1 MSIKFFAYSIFL
13 GLYLSLSF
21 PVLSYNKEHLENL
34 HEQIKIG
41 KTVQC
46 IEFDLQDADLRG
58 LNLKGAN
65 FLKANVKKANF
76 ANANLSGAIFCE
88 AKLQR
93 ADLSYAMLSEADFT
107 RANMNGAKFCHADLT
122 RADLTRAS
130 VEGAKFKNAQL
141 LNIKYENV
149 YAAKGSLFSDRKAL
163 LKKLEDAKK
172 IKDIEDDC
180 FGEPIRRITCN
191 MSRPL
196 QVFHEYLYKELSKRN
211 ASCTVISFSH
221 LFSSGDGHRPTET
234 VQDFIGFLKS
244 PLFRPFVK
252 DVTPI
257 CQNKNLIVFP
267 HVQGIASKKKSFI
280 PKGKVVSTLDLHG
293 NISWKIKSKWVAK
306 FLKEAHRKSHESVE
320 IITGRGLHNPDGK
333 MGTLWRMCEKYLK
346 SEELRQY
353 IQKIDSISKDGGW
366 RVFLKPNL
374 KKQMKRKARSTN
386 KLSAGYEEG

>member
-1 MSIKFFAYSIFL
+1 MGIKFFAYIIFF
-13 GLYLSLSF
+13 GLYLSLLS
-21 PVLSYNKEHLENL
+21 PVLSYNEGHLESL
-34 HEQIKIG
+34 HEQIKKG
-41 KTVQC
+41 MTVQC
-46 IEFDLQDADLRG
+46 IGFDLQDADLRD

-65 FLKANVKKANF
+65 FLNANVKRANF
-76 ANANLSGAIFCE
+76 AKANLHGAIFCE
-88 AKLQR
+88 AQLQR
-93 ADLSYAMLSEADFT
+93 ADFSYTTLSGADFT

-163 LKKLEDAKK
+163 LKKLEEAKK
-172 IKDIEDDC
+172 INDIQNNC
-180 FGEPIRRITCN
+180 FGEPINHITYIGP
-191 MSRPL
+191 PL
-196 QVFHEYLYKELSKRN
+196 QVFHEHLYKVLSKMN
-211 ASCTVISFSH
+211 ASCTVINFNP
-221 LFSSGDGHRPTET
+221 LFSSGDGHSPQET

-252 DVTPI
+252 DLTPI

-267 HVQGIASKKKSFI
+267 QLQDITSKKKSFS
-280 PKGKVVSTLDLHG
+280 PKEKVVPTLDLHG
-293 NISWKIKSKWVAK
+293 NIPWETKSKWVAK
-306 FLKEAHRKSHESVE
+306 FVKEAHRKSHESVE

-346 SEELRQY
+346 NGDLRQY

-366 RVFLKPNL
+366 KVFLKPNL
-374 KKQMKRKARSTN
+374 KKQKKRKARSTK
-386 KLSAGYEEG
+386 KLSSGYEES